1 MENILAKK
9 AIQLETLAPQK
20 VLAKL
25 QTAALGPG
33 DPRLPKIMVLTP
45 RKLRLPCSA
54 EPHIALHIRQGLPG
68 RQLSTQQRV
77 TD

>member
-1 MENILAKK
+1 MENIIAKK

-25 QTAALGPG
+25 HAAALGPG

-45 RKLRLPCSA
+45 RELRLPVGNFAWPFTLGKDFLEGSC
-54 EPHIALHIRQGLPG
+54 PG
-68 RQLSTQQRV
+68 SRG
-77 TD
+77 